1 MPKLPG
7 FGQNDAIRGLMRLG
21 FVITRQS
28 KHIILEKGDVAISIP
43 RHRSINAYT
52 MGNIAKDAGCTP
64 EEFRKL
70 I

>member
-7 FGQNDAIRGLMRLG
+7 LGQNDAIRGLEKLG
-21 FVITRQS
+21 FVITRQG
-28 KHIILEKGDVAISIP
+28 KHVIMTKGKVSVAVP
-43 RHRSINAYT
+43 RHTTIDAYT
-52 MGNIAKDAGCTP
+52 MGAIAKGAGCTP